1 MSAPSVCH
9 VDDVCRA
16 LRISRRT
23 FHRLRA
29 SHQLAL
35 VELPRL
41 GRKLRF
47 DGASVDA
54 LNKPKWD
61 ARRYAREARTA

>member
-1 MSAPSVCH
+1 MSAPAVCH
-9 VDDVCRA
+9 VQDVCRE
-16 LRISRRT
+16 LKISRRT

-29 SHQLAL
+29 LHQLPI

-47 DGASVDA
+47 DGQSVDA
-54 LNKPKWD
+54 LNRPKWD
-61 ARRYAREARTA
+61 TRRYARSA